1 MDAQSWILILVVGMF
16 IFIIG
21 FLIAIGFII
30 YVSLEIKR
38 ASNTFEGVL
47 KNLEVN
53 LNPVLEEARESLKS
67 IRKVSDDLGTAS
79 ENVKHLSV
87 TIYNIASNLEIL
99 SSMIDDIRRGT
110 SLRVM
115 GLKAGIKA
123 ALNTLIK
130 HERKEGL

>member
-99 SSMIDDIRRGT
+99 SSMIDDIRRGA